1 MAAPAAGKGLTMR
14 IFLAG
19 ATGAVG
25 RGLVPALVAAGHEVV
40 GTTRHPARA
49 EAIRA
54 AGGEPAVLDPLDRA
68 AVTAAVTAARP
79 DVVMHQLTALTGV
92 ADLKRMDAQFAV
104 TNTLRTTG
112 LDILLDAA
120 VAAGARRFIAQSF
133 SGWPNARTGGPVAT
147 EDHPLDPDPAPQA
160 RRTLAAIR
168 HIETVVPHRPGIEGV
183 VLRYGFFY
191 GPGTAFRRG
200 GELVEMV
207 RRRRFPVVGAGTGVW
222 SFIHVADA
230 VSATVAAVERG
241 TPGIYNVVDDEPA
254 PVAEWLPY
262 LARVT
267 GAPRPLRIPVWLA
280 RPLIGEMGVRMM
292 TSVRGSSNAKA
303 RSELDWTPAFP
314 SWREGFRTGL
324 R

>member
-1 MAAPAAGKGLTMR
+1 MR

-19 ATGAVG
+19 ATGAIG

-40 GTTRHPARA
+40 GTTRHPDRA

-68 AVTAAVTAARP
+68 AVTAAVADARP
-79 DVVMHQLTALTGV
+79 DVVMHQLTSLTGV
-92 ADLKRMDAQFAV
+92 ADLKRMDDQFAT

-112 LDILLDAA
+112 LDILLEAA

-133 SGWPNARTGGPVAT
+133 SGWPNARTGGPVVT
-147 EDHPLDPDPAPQA
+147 EEHPLDPDPAPRA
-160 RRTLAAIR
+160 RRTLGAIR
-168 HIETVVPHRPGIEGV
+168 HIETVVPGRPDIEGV

-191 GPGTAFRRG
+191 GPGSAFQPG
-200 GELVEMV
+200 GELLEMV
-207 RRRRFPVVGAGTGVW
+207 RRRQFPIVGGGTGVW
-222 SFIHVADA
+222 SFIHLADA

-241 TPGIYNVVDDEPA
+241 APGIYNVVDDEPA
-254 PVAEWLPY
+254 PVAQWLPY
-262 LARVT
+262 LAQVT
-267 GAPRPLRIPVWLA
+267 GAPRPWRIPAWLA
-280 RPLIGEMGVRMM
+280 RPMIGEMGVRLM

-303 RSELDWTPAFP
+303 RSELDWTLTYP

-324 R
+324 G